1 MELEKLYIVHKELT
15 CQIIVQLR
23 KIFQGQERTWEAIT
37 NWLVKAFSVDLDH
50 QCMSVMAQINRSAP
64 VYGEL
69 MALEGT
75 PRWRIR
81 NACRVGL
88 LVILSVQ
95 IYQKG
100 GPSSQVHEEAEH
112 VDEGKVLKKG
122 KMLKKVSNK
131 RRKKGF

>member
-1 MELEKLYIVHKELT
+1 MED
-15 CQIIVQLR
+15 
-23 KIFQGQERTWEAIT
+23 F
-37 NWLVKAFSVDLDH
+37 
-50 QCMSVMAQINRSAP
+50 
-64 VYGEL
+64 
-69 MALEGT
+69 
-75 PRWRIR
+75 IR

-88 LVILSVQ
+88 LVILFVQ
-95 IYQKG
+95 VYQKG